1 MALGDESLV
10 TVRFSTLAKVV
21 AFCPALALILCIIT
35 SMILHWDLVTSTH
48 CGVYNF
54 FPSVSAAIA
63 TYNPEKYI
71 WRFLIAIHITP
82 RYVFAFANR
91 NLLIKCPLRPS
102 SSISFFSALCN
113 FSCALNVLEI
123 NFLLLLTTISSTD
136 DHFLHKCSFIG
147 FVTTAMIHMYLSTW
161 LYNHSNRRRVTNFG
175 EKIYQK
181 KVLSVISCTL
191 SLSFAMYFYW
201 RHNTY
206 CEPGI
211 YTLFALSEYAYIASN
226 IAFHF
231 TTYYDFLDKRFTLS
245 SSPSSFGKYETLLPT
260 VVYKD
265 T

>member
-1 MALGDESLV
+1 MGVSDEPVV
-10 TVRFSTLAKVV
+10 TIRFSTLAQFMVL
-21 AFCPALALILCIIT
+21 CPSLALILCVIT

-48 CGVYNF
+48 CDVYNF

-71 WRFLIAIHITP
+71 WRFLIALHITP
-82 RYVFAFANR
+82 RYIFAIANR
-91 NLLIKCPLRPS
+91 NLLIRCPLRPL

-113 FSCALNVLEI
+113 LSCALNVLEI
-123 NFLLLLTTISSTD
+123 TFLLLLTTISSTD

-161 LYNHSNRRRVTNFG
+161 LYSHSNRHRVTNIG

-181 KVLSVISCTL
+181 KVLSSICCTL
-191 SLSFAMYFYW
+191 SLSLAMYFYW

-206 CEPGI
+206 CEAGI
-211 YTLFALSEYAYIASN
+211 YTLFALSEYSYIASN

-231 TTYYDFLDKRFTLS
+231 TTYYDFVDKRFTLVS
-245 SSPSSFGKYETLLPT
+245 GTSSFGYYETLLPT
-260 VVYKD
+260 VVSKH